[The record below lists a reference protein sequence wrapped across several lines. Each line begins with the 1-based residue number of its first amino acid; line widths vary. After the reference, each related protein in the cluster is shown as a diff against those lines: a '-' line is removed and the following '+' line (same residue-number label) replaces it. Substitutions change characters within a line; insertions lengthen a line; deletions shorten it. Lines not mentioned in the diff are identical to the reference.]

1 MSQPDPHWAV
11 AQLPLAGEAEA
22 GDQCLVKTT
31 PSGVL
36 IAVADGLGHGS
47 EAAQAART
55 ALTTADG
62 SSHEPLPGI
71 MRRCHAAL
79 LRTRGAVVALASA
92 DTATRTLVWLGVGN
106 ILAVLVR
113 GGARRAP
120 AREWLTCRS
129 GTVGYRL
136 PAVLRPS
143 TTSLDPG
150 DLLVLATDG
159 IRDGFAEDIDPA
171 WEPQHAA
178 NHVLS
183 RWARGGDDA
192 LVLAVRFP

>member
-1 MSQPDPHWAV
+1 MTQPAPHWAV
-11 AQLPLAGEAEA
+11 AQLPLAGEPEA
-22 GDQCLVKTT
+22 GDQCLVKAT
-31 PSGVL
+31 PTGVL
-36 IAVADGLGHGS
+36 IVVADGLGHGS
-47 EAAQAART
+47 EAAQAAHT
-55 ALTTADG
+55 AITTADG
-62 SSHEPLPGI
+62 SSHEPLPAI
-71 MRRCHAAL
+71 MQRCHAAL
-79 LRTRGAVVALASA
+79 LQTRGAVMALASA
-92 DTATRTLVWLGVGN
+92 EPASRTLVWLGVGN

-113 GGARRAP
+113 GAARRTP

-136 PAVLRPS
+136 PAVLRPFA
-143 TTSLDPG
+143 TSLHPG